1 MSRFFD
7 PIKTLAAVVGLA
19 LLGLASPAAQA
30 GLLPGPPPVSV
41 SGPDVD
47 GYYTF
52 TYSVVLPSS
61 QFIIAG
67 DFFTIHDFNG
77 FVPGTNAQPG
87 DWDFASP
94 GEGPFPF
101 NPGPPSQLVKP
112 DDDKDIPNLN
122 WTYKGN
128 KLSAVGSDFVVGLF
142 SAKSIYGDK
151 GPGSFT
157 SQIHRSFD
165 DLVDV
170 GGTPTD
176 IPVPPGHAPE
186 PTALLMMGIG
196 LPLLGAYR
204 LYRRRQLATI

>member
-1 MSRFFD
+1 MTRFFD
-7 PIKTLAAVVGLA
+7 PIKTVAALAGLA
-19 LLGLASPAAQA
+19 LLSLAAPTAQA

-41 SGPDVD
+41 SGPD
-47 GYYTF
+47 GSGHYTF

-77 FVPGTNAQPG
+77 FVPGSNSQPA

-112 DDDKDIPNLN
+112 DDDASIPNLN
-122 WTYKGN
+122 WTYKGS
-128 KLSAVGSDFVVGLF
+128 KLSAVGSDFVIGLF
-142 SAKSIYGDK
+142 SAKSIYGDT

-176 IPVPPGHAPE
+176 IPVPPQHAPE
-186 PTALLMMGIG
+186 PTTLLMLGIG
-196 LPLLGAYR
+196 LPLMGAYR
-204 LYRRRQLATI
+204 LYRRRQVATI